1 MEEKRKVLRQGQKM
15 VFYLKADLGQH
26 VRIKQEKSV
35 CYVHLNKRWAEL
47 TKLRTAK
54 KSTFVE
60 MYLTKV
66 EYDFIRQEHLLGV
79 KVKDYF
85 ELSLDST
92 YNVLLRYYLPHVK
105 RPEINNLKIVHSL
118 KKEKDETL

>member
-1 MEEKRKVLRQGQKM
+1 MEDKRIVPRQRQKM

-54 KSTFVE
+54 KSAYIE
-60 MYLTKV
+60 IYLTKE
-66 EYDFIRQEHLLGV
+66 EYEFIRQEHLLGV
-79 KVKDYF
+79 KVKHYF

-105 RPEINNLKIVHSL
+105 KPEPSNLKIVHSP
-118 KKEKDETL
+118 KKEEK